1 MTSLFNLVDVNGDNQ
16 VSWTEVY
23 QFDGSQLESNSGFR
37 AASVAPRSFYSKW
50 DQVDLIFSAND
61 FNNDN
66 YLNHLEVKMMLSYSY
81 GAASDSD
88 ASWFIDLVDVNGDDL
103 ISKGELYTIL

>member
-50 DQVDLIFSAND
+50 DQVALIFNAYD
-61 FNNDN
+61 LNNDN
-66 YLNHLEVKMMLSYSY
+66 YLSHYEVKIMLIYSY
-81 GAASDSD
+81 GSASDSD
-88 ASWFIDLVDVNGDDL
+88 ASWFIDLVDANGDNF
-103 ISKGELYTIL
+103 ISRTELYNVI